1 MEESE
6 EIQIGKITHYFPKIG
21 VAIIEITDGSM
32 KIGDEIRI
40 KGYSTDFKQ
49 RIVSVEIDHEKI
61 EIAEP
66 GQTVGIRVEEPVR
79 QSDRVYK
86 RVWENR

>member
-21 VAIIEITDGSM
+21 VAIIEITYGSM

-40 KGYSTDFKQ
+40 KGHSTGFKQ
-49 RIVSVEIDHEKI
+49 RIVSIEIDHEKI

-79 QSDRVYK
+79 QNDLVY
-86 RVWENR
+86 RRI